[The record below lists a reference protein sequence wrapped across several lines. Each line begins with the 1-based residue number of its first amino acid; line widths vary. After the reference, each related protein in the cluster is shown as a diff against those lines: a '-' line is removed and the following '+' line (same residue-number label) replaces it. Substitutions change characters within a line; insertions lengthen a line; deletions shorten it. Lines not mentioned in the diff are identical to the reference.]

1 MSFGFHTLAKIPDT
15 IDDLRKLNSGIYKI
29 KDKACIIISDNRCI
43 RAVFTLKTH
52 DIIHEIIARFDA
64 DYIFQSRIWLTTQE
78 DLDRLLNF
86 DFEKDTKTNKNTSSI
101 KSHILCMNER
111 EKNNGIPQIGVELE
125 LETDNE
131 RRNMDTD
138 KLRAF
143 RDLVVG
149 THNDPSVYQGVEIN
163 FTYGP
168 INTWKIKQI
177 KRLLRECKKQHLDN
191 RYGTAGMH
199 VHVSGKNALKVNRKI
214 QENFQEIHDIIMPI
228 SSRRKDKVFN
238 NIGTRYGT
246 EGDCVRDQTNDFGTV
261 EFRCFEA
268 TTDAKIFKRR
278 LAFCRTLFLYLASD
292 KPIKDFFNLIKPHE
306 KENYKALLL
315 DERNECAFGPSRE
328 DVLLKLN

>member
-29 KDKACIIISDNRCI
+29 KDKACLIISDNAYI

-52 DIIHEIIARFDA
+52 DRILEGVGRGDA
-64 DYIFQSRIWLTTQE
+64 DYAFQSRMGLNSQEKLDQLLT
-78 DLDRLLNF
+78 F
-86 DFEKDTKTNKNTSSI
+86 DFEKDKKTNKDTNSI
-101 KSHILCMNER
+101 RIHVYCMNEK
-111 EKNNGIPQIGVELE
+111 EKNKGIPQIGVELE

-131 RRNMDTD
+131 RRKMDTD

-168 INTWKIKQI
+168 INTWKIKKI
-177 KRLLRECKKQHLDN
+177 KRLMRECKKQHLDN

-199 VHVSGKNALKVNRKI
+199 VHVSGKNAMKVNRKI
-214 QENFQEIHDIIMPI
+214 KENFQEIHDIIMPI
-228 SSRRKDKVFN
+228 SSRRKDKAFN
-238 NIGTRYGT
+238 NIGARYGT
-246 EGDCVRDQTNDFGTV
+246 AGDCVRDQMEDFGTV

-268 TTDAKIFKRR
+268 TTDAKVFKRR
-278 LAFCRTLFLYLASD
+278 LAFCRTLFLYLAGD
-292 KPIKDFFNLIKPHE
+292 KPIKDFFNFIKPHE
-306 KENYKALLL
+306 KENYRALLL

-328 DVLLKLN
+328 DILLKLN